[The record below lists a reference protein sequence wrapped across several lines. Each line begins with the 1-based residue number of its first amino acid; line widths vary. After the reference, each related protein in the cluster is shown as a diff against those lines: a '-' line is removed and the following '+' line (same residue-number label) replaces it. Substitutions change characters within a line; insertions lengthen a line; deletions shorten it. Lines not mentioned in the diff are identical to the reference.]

1 MDKPIYFIRF
11 IYTWDNLILGFWS
24 CIFNFRYQSKMDFI
38 FFSQPQIFNKL
49 KYIYASKYESEWYV
63 VEMQNLKFFQC
74 GQVLHFQQFQICNV
88 KKKLNKTGANKLI
101 SPV

>member
-1 MDKPIYFIRF
+1 
-11 IYTWDNLILGFWS
+11 
-24 CIFNFRYQSKMDFI
+24 MDFI

-88 KKKLNKTGANKLI
+88 KKNWTILVPTNLYKNFLWRTLI
-101 SPV
+101 IVLESSSNEK

>member
-1 MDKPIYFIRF
+1 
-11 IYTWDNLILGFWS
+11 
-24 CIFNFRYQSKMDFI
+24 MDFI

-88 KKKLNKTGANKLI
+88 KKTELYWCQQTYFTCIKTFFDGLL
-101 SPV
+101 